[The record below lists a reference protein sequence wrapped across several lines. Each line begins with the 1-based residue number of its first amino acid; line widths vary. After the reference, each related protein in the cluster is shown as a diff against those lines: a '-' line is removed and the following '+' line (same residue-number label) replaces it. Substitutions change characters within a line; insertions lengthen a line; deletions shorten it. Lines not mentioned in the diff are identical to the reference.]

1 MLTTRRARILM
12 TAGLTL
18 LAWLTLFSPP
28 ASAAEQNVLI
38 LHAFEANMPIN
49 VMTSQGLMPTLEA
62 GGLGVK
68 NQFFEHLDLA
78 RNPGPEHRRDLAEL
92 MGHRYRHRKIDL
104 IITLYPEAL
113 QFVLNEGQALFS
125 DAPVLALYLPDDLQ
139 IPKTDRRVVRH
150 SLTLDLR
157 GTLAAAL
164 ALLPDARRVWVVS
177 DVHPR
182 HKMYEAQARRDFQEW
197 AGRLELKYMSD
208 RSLDDTLAA
217 VAGAPPG
224 TIVIYIA
231 VVVDATGKFYNPI
244 EVARRLSRESIAP
257 VFGLFDIFLGRGVV
271 GGSLASF
278 ERTGVEAGRLA
289 LRMLRDPA
297 RLAGGQMA
305 LEVPAAPMFDG
316 RQLRRWGL
324 SLQALPAGSVV
335 VNRELS
341 LWDLRY
347 YIAGGVAFIVAEG
360 FLIVVLLA
368 QRRRRARAET
378 ALRASEA
385 LRDGILASLPG
396 TMAVVDRSGT
406 VVEVNRAWRS
416 LAAPGRAGD
425 GPGVRVRVEDLRGSR
440 EHDPVARQVLDGID
454 AVLSGQQTEF
464 HLDYPIGAPGAD
476 RWVSVTVSPLK
487 RPEGGAVIL
496 YLDITSRKRAE
507 LEAEHLRR
515 DLTYLSRVNTMGQLT
530 ASLAHE
536 LLQPL
541 TAIVSN
547 AQAGERYL
555 NAGGSAVHDVRE
567 LLADVTAD
575 AKRAGEVIR
584 RIRGLLQKTEFEF
597 APLDLDAVVREVAM
611 LARTDAMIRKAAIA
625 LEIDGGLPPV
635 RGDRVQLQ
643 QVFLNLI
650 LNGLEAMEGTEVA
663 RRSLVIRATRSASGA
678 ILVGVRDA
686 GIGIQ
691 PDQLGR
697 VFTPFFTS
705 KTTGLGMGL
714 AITRSII
721 EAHGGTIWA
730 ENNGGA
736 EGATF
741 WFTLPVR
748 TLSETTVSVS

>member
-1 MLTTRRARILM
+1 MLTTRRVRLFTAVCSFLLISL
-12 TAGLTL
+12 AGLAGL
-18 LAWLTLFSPP
+18 
-28 ASAAEQNVLI
+28 ASAERQNVLI

-62 GGLGVK
+62 GGVGVQ

-113 QFVLNEGQALFS
+113 QFVLIEGRAVFS
-125 DAPVLALYLPDDLQ
+125 DTPVLALYLPRELTL
-139 IPKTDRRVVRH
+139 PPANRRVIRH

-164 ALLPDARRVWVVS
+164 RLLPDTRRVYVVS

-182 HKMYEAQARRDFQEW
+182 HRMYEAQAHREFKEW
-197 AGRLELKYMSD
+197 EDRLEFRYLSD
-208 RSLDDTLAA
+208 KPFDDTLAT

-224 TIVIYIA
+224 TIVLLIA
-231 VVVDATGKFYNPI
+231 VAVDVTGQVYNPL
-244 EVARRLSRESIAP
+244 ESTQRLSRESRAP
-257 VFGLFDIFLGRGVV
+257 VFGLFDIFIGRGIV

-278 ERTGVEAGRLA
+278 EQTGVQAGRLA
-289 LRMLRDPA
+289 LDLLSDPG
-297 RLAGGQMA
+297 RLERGPTG
-305 LEVPAAPMFDG
+305 LEVPPTPMFDG
-316 RQLRRWGL
+316 RQLRHWGL
-324 SLQALPAGSVV
+324 SLDALPLASVV
-335 VNRELS
+335 VNREMS

-347 YIAGGVAFIVAEG
+347 YLIGGLAFIVAEA

-396 TMAVVDRSGT
+396 TMAVVDRAGT

-416 LAAPGRAGD
+416 LATPDRAAD
-425 GPGVRVRVEDLRGSR
+425 ATSVRVTIEDLKVSR
-440 EHDPVARQVLDGID
+440 ERDPVARQVLDGID
-454 AVLSGQQTEF
+454 AVLRGEQTEF
-464 HLDYPIGAPGAD
+464 HLDYPIGAPGVD
-476 RWVSVTVSPLK
+476 RWVSATVSPLK

-507 LEAEHLRR
+507 MEAEHLRS
-515 DLTYLSRVNTMGQLT
+515 DLTYLSRVSTMGQLT

-536 LLQPL
+536 LIQPL

-555 NAGGSAVHDVRE
+555 TADASAVADVRE

-584 RIRGLLQKTEFEF
+584 RIRSLLQKTAFEF
-597 APLDLDAVVREVAM
+597 VPLDLDAVIREVAM
-611 LARTDAMIRKAAIA
+611 LARTDAIIRKATIA
-625 LEIDGGLPPV
+625 LEIDPDLPPV

-650 LNGLEAMEGTEVA
+650 LNGLEAMEGTPVA
-663 RRSLVIRATRSASGA
+663 RRTLVIRATRRANGP
-678 ILVGVRDA
+678 ILAGVSDA
-686 GIGIQ
+686 GTGIGV
-691 PDQLGR
+691 DLLGR

-705 KTTGLGMGL
+705 KSTGLGMGL
-714 AITRSII
+714 AITKSII

-730 ENNGGA
+730 ENNA
-736 EGATF
+736 TQGATL

-748 TLSETTVSVS
+748 APSEAVVSAS

>member
-1 MLTTRRARILM
+1 MLTMWRARVLLSLCLSLGLPL
-12 TAGLTL
+12 AGL
-18 LAWLTLFSPP
+18 AGP
-28 ASAAEQNVLI
+28 AAGEERNVLV
-38 LHAFEANMPIN
+38 LHAFESNQPIN
-49 VMTSQGLMPTLEA
+49 VMTSQGLMPTLDA
-62 GGLGVK
+62 GGLGVQ

-92 MGHRYRHRKIDL
+92 MAHRYRHRKIDL

-125 DAPVLALYLPDDLQ
+125 DAPVLALYLPNGMKM
-139 IPKTDRRVVRH
+139 PKTDRWVIRH
-150 SLTLDLR
+150 SLALDLR

-164 ALLPDARRVWVVS
+164 ALLPDTRRVWVVS

-182 HKMYEAQARRDFQEW
+182 HKMYEQQARQDFKEW
-197 AGRLELKYMSD
+197 EGRLEFRYLSD
-208 RSLDDTLAA
+208 RPFADTLAA
-217 VAGAPPG
+217 VASAPPG
-224 TIVIYIA
+224 TIIIHIA
-231 VVVDATGKFYNPI
+231 VLVDVSGKVYNPI
-244 EVARRLSRESIAP
+244 ETVQRLSRESIVP

-271 GGSLASF
+271 GGSMASF
-278 ERTGVEAGRLA
+278 ERTGVQAGRLA
-289 LRMLRDPA
+289 LELLRNPGGAEHGPA
-297 RLAGGQMA
+297 A
-305 LEVPAAPMFDG
+305 LEVAAAPMFDG

-324 SLQALPAGSVV
+324 RQEALPPGSVV

-347 YIAGGVAFIVAEG
+347 YIIGGAAFIVAEA

-396 TMAVVDRSGT
+396 TMAVVDRAGT
-406 VVEVNRAWRS
+406 GVEVNRAWRS
-416 LAAPGRAGD
+416 LATSARADEAPSA
-425 GPGVRVRVEDLRGSR
+425 RVNIEDLKVPR
-440 EHDPVARQVLDGID
+440 ERDPVARQVLDGID
-454 AVLSGQQTEF
+454 GVLTGRQTEF
-464 HLDYPIGAPGAD
+464 HLDYPIGAPGGD

-487 RPEGGAVIL
+487 HAEGGAVIL

-507 LEAEHLRR
+507 MEAEHLRR
-515 DLTYLSRVNTMGQLT
+515 DLTYLSRVSTMGQLT

-536 LLQPL
+536 LIQPL

-555 NAGGSAVHDVRE
+555 TADASAVEDVRE

-584 RIRGLLQKTEFEF
+584 RIRNLLQKTEFEF
-597 APLDLDAVVREVAM
+597 VPLDLDAVIREVAM
-611 LARTDAMIRKAAIA
+611 LARTDAIIRKATIA
-625 LEIDGGLPPV
+625 LEIDADLPAV

-650 LNGLEAMEGTEVA
+650 LNGLEAMEGTPVA
-663 RRSLVIRATRSASGA
+663 RRTLVIRATRSADGA
-678 ILVGVRDA
+678 ILAGVRDA
-686 GIGIQ
+686 GTGIG
-691 PDQLGR
+691 DAQLGL

-705 KTTGLGMGL
+705 KSTGLGMGL
-714 AITRSII
+714 AITKSII

-730 ENNGGA
+730 ENNEGR
-736 EGATF
+736 GATL

-748 TLSETTVSVS
+748 TPSEVPVSAS

>member
-1 MLTTRRARILM
+1 MTTRCARI
-12 TAGLTL
+12 ATL
-18 LAWLTLFSPP
+18 SLLLWLTCFI
-28 ASAAEQNVLI
+28 ATAAAAEHNVLV

-62 GGLGVK
+62 GGLGIQ

-78 RNPGPEHRRDLAEL
+78 RNPGPAHRRDLAEL
-92 MGHRYRHRKIDL
+92 MAHRYRHRTIDL

-113 QFVLNEGQALFS
+113 QFVLNEGRNLFS
-125 DAPVLALYLPDDLQ
+125 DAPVLALYLPEGLVLPQ
-139 IPKTDRRVVRH
+139 TDRRVIRH
-150 SLTLDLR
+150 SIALDLR

-164 ALLPDARRVWVVS
+164 RLMPEARRVYVVS

-182 HKMYEAQARRDFQEW
+182 HRVYEAQARRDFKEW
-197 AGRLELKYMSD
+197 EGRLEFRYLSET
-208 RSLDDTLAA
+208 SLEDTLNA
-217 VAGAPPG
+217 VATAPPG
-224 TIVIYIA
+224 TIVLYIA
-231 VVVDATGKFYNPI
+231 VLVDATGTIYNPI
-244 EVARRLSRESIAP
+244 DVAQRLSRESPGP
-257 VFGLFDIFLGRGVV
+257 VFGLFDLFLGRGIV

-278 ERTGVEAGRLA
+278 EKIGIHAGRLA
-289 LRMLRDPA
+289 LSILRDPLGA
-297 RLAGGQMA
+297 EGAPSK
-305 LEVPAAPMFDG
+305 LEVAPVPMFDG

-324 SLQALPAGSVV
+324 SLDALPLGSVV

-341 LWDLRY
+341 MWDLRY
-347 YIAGGVAFIVAEG
+347 YVIGGVAFIVAEA
-360 FLIVVLLA
+360 FLIIVLLA

-416 LAAPGRAGD
+416 LAVSDRPTAAPSM
-425 GPGVRVRVEDLRGSR
+425 GVNVEDLKVSR
-440 EHDPVARQVLDGID
+440 ERDPIARQVLDGID
-454 AVLSGQQTEF
+454 GVLTGQQTEF
-464 HLDYPIGAPGAD
+464 HLDYPIGAPGVD

-507 LEAEHLRR
+507 MEAEHLRR
-515 DLTYLSRVNTMGQLT
+515 DLTYLSRVSTMGQLT

-536 LLQPL
+536 LIQPL

-555 NAGGSAVHDVRE
+555 AADASAVEDVRE

-584 RIRGLLQKTEFEF
+584 RIRSLLQKTAFEF
-597 APLDLDAVVREVAM
+597 VPLDLDAVIREVAM
-611 LARTDAMIRKAAIA
+611 LARTDAIIRKATIA
-625 LEIDGGLPPV
+625 LEIEPDLPEA

-650 LNGLEAMEGTEVA
+650 LNGLEAMEGTPVP
-663 RRSLVIRATRSASGA
+663 RRTLVIRATRSAGGA

-686 GIGIQ
+686 GTGI
-691 PDQLGR
+691 DDHQLGL

-705 KTTGLGMGL
+705 KSTGLGMGL
-714 AITRSII
+714 AITKSII

-730 ENNGGA
+730 ENNEGQ
-736 EGATF
+736 GATL

-748 TLSETTVSVS
+748 TPSEATVSAS

>member
-1 MLTTRRARILM
+1 MLTMWRARVFLALGLSLGLPPVGL
-12 TAGLTL
+12 AG
-18 LAWLTLFSPP
+18 P
-28 ASAAEQNVLI
+28 ASGEERNVLI

-62 GGLGVK
+62 GGLGVQS
-68 NQFFEHLDLA
+68 QFYEHLDLA

-92 MGHRYRHRKIDL
+92 MAHRYRHRKIDL

-113 QFVLNEGQALFS
+113 QFVLNEGKALFS
-125 DAPVLALYLPDDLQ
+125 DAPVLALYLPNGMKM
-139 IPKTDRRVVRH
+139 PKTDRRVIRH
-150 SLTLDLR
+150 SLALDLR

-164 ALLPDARRVWVVS
+164 ALLPDTRRVWVVS

-182 HKMYEAQARRDFQEW
+182 HKMYEQQARQDFKEW
-197 AGRLELKYMSD
+197 EGRLEFRYLSD
-208 RSLDDTLAA
+208 RPFADTLAT

-231 VVVDATGKFYNPI
+231 VLVDVTGTVYNPI
-244 EVARRLSRESIAP
+244 ETAQRLSRESIVP

-271 GGSLASF
+271 GGSMASF
-278 ERTGVEAGRLA
+278 ERTGVQAGRLA
-289 LRMLRDPA
+289 LDLLRDPGRPERA
-297 RLAGGQMA
+297 PAV
-305 LEVPAAPMFDG
+305 LEVAAAPMFDG

-324 SLQALPAGSVV
+324 RPEALPPGSVV

-347 YIAGGVAFIVAEG
+347 YIIGGTAFIVAEA

-368 QRRRRARAET
+368 QRRRRARAEA

-396 TMAVVDRSGT
+396 TMAVVDRAGS

-416 LAAPGRAGD
+416 LATSDRADEAPSA
-425 GPGVRVRVEDLRGSR
+425 RVTIEDLKVSR
-440 EHDPVARQVLDGID
+440 ERDPVARQVLDGID
-454 AVLSGQQTEF
+454 GVLSGQQTEF
-464 HLDYPIGAPGAD
+464 HLDYPIGAPGVD

-507 LEAEHLRR
+507 MEAEHLRR
-515 DLTYLSRVNTMGQLT
+515 DLTYLSRVSTMGQLT

-536 LLQPL
+536 LIQPL

-555 NAGGSAVHDVRE
+555 IADASAVEDVRE

-584 RIRGLLQKTEFEF
+584 RIRSLLQKTAFEF
-597 APLDLDAVVREVAM
+597 VPLDLDAVIREVAM
-611 LARTDAMIRKAAIA
+611 LARTDAIIRKATIA
-625 LEIDGGLPPV
+625 LEIDPDLPAV

-650 LNGLEAMEGTEVA
+650 LNGLEAMEDTPVA
-663 RRSLVIRATRSASGA
+663 RRTLVIRATRSASGA

-686 GIGIQ
+686 GTGIGAE
-691 PDQLGR
+691 QLGR

-705 KTTGLGMGL
+705 KSTGLGMGL
-714 AITRSII
+714 AITKSIV

-730 ENNGGA
+730 ENN
-736 EGATF
+736 EHQGATL

-748 TLSETTVSVS
+748 TPSEVTVSAS

>member
-1 MLTTRRARILM
+1 MLTTRRAR
-12 TAGLTL
+12 L
-18 LAWLTLFSPP
+18 LAVAFSLLFPLASPARP
-28 ASAAEQNVLI
+28 ASAEGQNILI

-62 GGLGVK
+62 GGLGVQS
-68 NQFFEHLDLA
+68 QFFEHLDLA
-78 RNPGPEHRRDLAEL
+78 RNPGSEHRRDLAEL
-92 MGHRYRHRKIDL
+92 MGHRYRNRRIDL

-125 DAPVLALYLPDDLQ
+125 DAPVLALYLPPALTL
-139 IPKTDRRVVRH
+139 PKTDRQVIRH

-164 ALLPDARRVWVVS
+164 QLLPDARRVWVVS

-182 HKMYEAQARRDFQEW
+182 HKMYEAQAHRDFKEW
-197 AGRLELKYMSD
+197 EGRLEFRYLSD
-208 RSLDDTLAA
+208 RPLDDILAT

-224 TIVIYIA
+224 TIVLYIA
-231 VVVDATGKFYNPI
+231 VLVDVTGKVYNPLEI
-244 EVARRLSRESIAP
+244 AQRLSRESRAP
-257 VFGLFDIFLGRGVV
+257 VFGLFDIFLGRGIV

-278 ERTGVEAGRLA
+278 EQTGVQAGRLA
-289 LRMLRDPA
+289 LDLLRDPG
-297 RLAGGQMA
+297 RLERGPVV
-305 LEVPAAPMFDG
+305 LEVAPRPMFDG
-316 RQLRRWGL
+316 RQMRRWGL
-324 SLQALPAGSVV
+324 SLRALPLSSVI

-347 YIAGGVAFIVAEG
+347 YLIGGLAFIVAEG

-396 TMAVVDRSGT
+396 TMAVVDRAGT

-416 LAAPGRAGD
+416 LATPGRPEDATS
-425 GPGVRVRVEDLRGSR
+425 VRVNIEDLKVSR
-440 EHDPVARQVLDGID
+440 QRDPVARQVLDGID
-454 AVLSGQQTEF
+454 SVLTGAQTEF
-464 HLDYPIGAPGAD
+464 HLDYPIGAPGVD

-496 YLDITSRKRAE
+496 YLDITSQKRAE
-507 LEAEHLRR
+507 MEAEHLRR
-515 DLTYLSRVNTMGQLT
+515 DLTYLSRVSTMGQLT

-536 LLQPL
+536 LIQPL

-555 NAGGSAVHDVRE
+555 TTDASAVADVRE

-584 RIRGLLQKTEFEF
+584 RIRSLLQKTEFEF
-597 APLDLDAVVREVAM
+597 VPLDLDAVIREVAM
-611 LARTDAMIRKAAIA
+611 LARTDAIIRKATIA
-625 LEIDGGLPPV
+625 VEVDPDLPPA

-650 LNGLEAMEGTEVA
+650 LNGLEAMEGTPVA
-663 RRSLVIRATRSASGA
+663 RRSLVIRATRTASGA

-686 GIGIQ
+686 GTGIGD
-691 PDQLGR
+691 DQLGR

-705 KTTGLGMGL
+705 KSTGLGMGL
-714 AITRSII
+714 AITKSII

-730 ENNGGA
+730 ENNQTGS
-736 EGATF
+736 GATL
-741 WFTLPVR
+741 WFTLPVGAP
-748 TLSETTVSVS
+748 SEASVSAS

>member
-1 MLTTRRARILM
+1 MLTRRARLI
-12 TAGLTL
+12 TAGCLS
-18 LAWLTLFSPP
+18 LFLPLVAP
-28 ASAAEQNVLI
+28 TGATSAEGKNVLI

-62 GGLGVK
+62 GGLGVQ

-113 QFVLNEGQALFS
+113 QFVLNEGRALFS
-125 DAPVLALYLPDDLQ
+125 DAPVLALYLPPGLTL
-139 IPKTDRRVVRH
+139 PKTERQVIRH

-157 GTLAAAL
+157 GTLATAL
-164 ALLPDARRVWVVS
+164 RLLPDTRRVYVVS

-182 HKMYEAQARRDFQEW
+182 HKMYEAQAHRDLKEW
-197 AGRLELKYMSD
+197 EDRLEFRYLSD
-208 RSLDDTLAA
+208 RPLDDVLAT

-224 TIVIYIA
+224 TIVLYIA
-231 VVVDATGKFYNPI
+231 MLVDVTGRVYNPL
-244 EVARRLSRESIAP
+244 EVAQRLSRESRAP
-257 VFGLFDIFLGRGVV
+257 VFGLFDIFLGRGIV
-271 GGSLASF
+271 GGSVASF
-278 ERTGVEAGRLA
+278 EQTGVQAGRLA
-289 LRMLRDPA
+289 LDLLRDPG
-297 RLAGGQMA
+297 RLESGPLSLDVA
-305 LEVPAAPMFDG
+305 PAPMFDG

-324 SLQALPAGSVV
+324 DLEALPLRSVV

-347 YIAGGVAFIVAEG
+347 YLIGGLAFIVAEG

-368 QRRRRARAET
+368 QRRRRARAEA

-385 LRDGILASLPG
+385 VRDGILASLPG
-396 TMAVVDRSGT
+396 TMAVVERGGT
-406 VVEVNRAWRS
+406 VVELNRAWRS
-416 LAAPGRAGD
+416 LAAPDRSTDATS
-425 GPGVRVRVEDLRGSR
+425 VRVSIEDLRVSR
-440 EHDPVARQVLDGID
+440 ERDPVARQVLDGID
-454 AVLSGQQTEF
+454 AVLSGRQTEF
-464 HLDYPIGAPGAD
+464 HLDYPIGAPGVD
-476 RWVSVTVSPLK
+476 RWVSVTVSPLE

-515 DLTYLSRVNTMGQLT
+515 DLTYLSRVSTMGQLT

-536 LLQPL
+536 LIQPL

-555 NAGGSAVHDVRE
+555 TADASSVAEVRE

-584 RIRGLLQKTEFEF
+584 RIRGLLQKGEFEF
-597 APLDLDAVVREVAM
+597 VLLDLDAVIREVAM
-611 LARTDAMIRKAAIA
+611 LARTDAIIRKATLA
-625 LEIDGGLPPV
+625 LEIDPDLPPV

-650 LNGLEAMEGTEVA
+650 LNGLEAMEGTPVA
-663 RRSLVIRATRSASGA
+663 RRNLVIRATRTASGA

-686 GIGIQ
+686 GTGIDD
-691 PDQLGR
+691 DQIGR

-705 KTTGLGMGL
+705 KSTGLGMGL
-714 AITRSII
+714 AITKSIV

-730 ENNGGA
+730 ENNQTEGGA
-736 EGATF
+736 TL

-748 TLSETTVSVS
+748 TPSEASVSAS

>member
-1 MLTTRRARILM
+1 MLTQRARLL
-12 TAGLTL
+12 TAACLSL
-18 LAWLTLFSPP
+18 LLPLVSPARP
-28 ASAAEQNVLI
+28 ASAEGKNVLI

-49 VMTSQGLMPTLEA
+49 LMTSQGIMPTLEA
-62 GGLGVK
+62 GGLGVQ

-113 QFVLNEGQALFS
+113 QFVLNEGHALFS
-125 DAPVLALYLPDDLQ
+125 DAPVLALYLPPGLTL
-139 IPKTDRRVVRH
+139 PKTDRPVIRH

-157 GTLAAAL
+157 GTMATAL
-164 ALLPDARRVWVVS
+164 RLLPDTRRVYVVS

-182 HKMYEAQARRDFQEW
+182 HKMYEAQAREDFKEW
-197 AGRLELKYMSD
+197 EGRLEFRYLSD
-208 RSLDDTLAA
+208 RPLDDTLAT

-224 TIVIYIA
+224 TIVLYIA
-231 VVVDATGKFYNPI
+231 VVVDITGKVHNPL
-244 EVARRLSRESIAP
+244 EVAQRLSRESRVP
-257 VFGLFDIFLGRGVV
+257 VFGLLDIFLGRGIV

-278 ERTGVEAGRLA
+278 EQTGMQAGRLA
-289 LRMLRDPA
+289 LDLLREPG
-297 RLAGGQMA
+297 RLGRGPLV
-305 LEVPAAPMFDG
+305 LEVSPTPMFDG

-324 SLQALPAGSVV
+324 SLGALPLTSVV

-347 YIAGGVAFIVAEG
+347 YLIGGLAFIVAEA

-396 TMAVVDRSGT
+396 TMAVVDRAGT

-416 LAAPGRAGD
+416 LAAADRPAD
-425 GPGVRVRVEDLRGSR
+425 ATSVRVSVEDLKVSR
-440 EHDPVARQVLDGID
+440 ERDPVARQVLDGID
-454 AVLSGQQTEF
+454 AVLTGRQTEF
-464 HLDYPIGAPGAD
+464 HLDYPIGVAGVD

-515 DLTYLSRVNTMGQLT
+515 DLTYLSRVSTMGQLT

-536 LLQPL
+536 LIQPL

-555 NAGGSAVHDVRE
+555 TADASAIADVRE

-584 RIRGLLQKTEFEF
+584 RIRSLLQKTEFEF
-597 APLDLDAVVREVAM
+597 VPLDLDAVIREVAM
-611 LARTDAMIRKAAIA
+611 LARTDAIIRKATIA
-625 LEIDGGLPPV
+625 LEVDPDLPPV

-650 LNGLEAMEGTEVA
+650 LNGLEAMERTPVA
-663 RRSLVIRATRSASGA
+663 RRSLVIRGIRTASGA
-678 ILVGVRDA
+678 VLVSVRDA
-686 GIGIQ
+686 GTGIGD
-691 PDQLGR
+691 DQLGR

-705 KTTGLGMGL
+705 KPTGLGMGL
-714 AITRSII
+714 AITKSIV

-730 ENNGGA
+730 ENNQPGS
-736 EGATF
+736 GATL

-748 TLSETTVSVS
+748 APSEASVSAS